1 MRDAV
6 KLGLVPLWCL
16 LLGSGRTKDTVSV
29 GAHAPGQ
36 PASLKGARWEGVR
49 QLGFSLL
56 RGLEPGAASASEKL
70 SGSTLRADPGHSRD
84 GVDREG

>member
-36 PASLKGARWEGVR
+36 PASLKGAGWEGVR

-56 RGLEPGAASASEKL
+56 QGLEPGCL
-70 SGSTLRADPGHSRD
+70 SFGKALRLYPESRPRPLRD